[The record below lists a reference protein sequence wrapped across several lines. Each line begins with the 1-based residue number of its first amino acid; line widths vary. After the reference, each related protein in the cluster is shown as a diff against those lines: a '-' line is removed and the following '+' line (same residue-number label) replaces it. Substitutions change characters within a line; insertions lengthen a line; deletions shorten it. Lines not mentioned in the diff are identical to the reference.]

1 MMEQTVEPASNLKQ
15 PAQNP
20 APEPGPELAP
30 APPVPEYV
38 GPSTFQRLLIPGV
51 IVSLLTVIAALL
63 ALFWLTRPP
72 SEASVETAYTRDMIA
87 HHEQAVEMALI
98 LRERG
103 VSDDLDALTLD
114 MVLTQQAQIGQMQG
128 WLAVWGRPLSSDR
141 PVMGGMGPQMG
152 MAAQEQLNEL
162 RTLPLPEAEVR
173 FLQLMIRH
181 HQGAV
186 WMAREIGPKTD
197 RPVIYNF
204 AVSIIGA
211 QGSEIAVM
219 RDLLT
224 RRGAQPLPDL
234 QPVPMDH
241 GG

>member
-1 MMEQTVEPASNLKQ
+1 MEQIVETTPEATQ
-15 PAQNP
+15 PAP
-20 APEPGPELAP
+20 AP
-30 APPVPEYV
+30 APPPPISEQT
-38 GPSTFQRLLIPGV
+38 GPRALQRLLVPGV
-51 IVSLLTVIAALL
+51 IVTLLTLIAALL

-72 SEASVETAYTRDMIA
+72 SEASIEVAYTRDMIA
-87 HHEQAVEMALI
+87 HHEQAVEMALL

-103 VSDDLDALTLD
+103 VSDDLDALTRD
-114 MVLTQQAQIGQMQG
+114 IVLTQQAQLGQMQG
-128 WLAVWGRPLSSDR
+128 WLAVWGSPLGSDR
-141 PVMGGMGPQMG
+141 PAMGGMGPQMG
-152 MAAQEQLNEL
+152 MATQEQVNEL

-204 AVSIIGA
+204 AVATIAS
-211 QGSEIAVM
+211 QESEIAVM
-219 RDLLT
+219 RDLLVQ
-224 RRGAQPLPDL
+224 RGAQPLPNL
-234 QPVPMDH
+234 EPVPMDH